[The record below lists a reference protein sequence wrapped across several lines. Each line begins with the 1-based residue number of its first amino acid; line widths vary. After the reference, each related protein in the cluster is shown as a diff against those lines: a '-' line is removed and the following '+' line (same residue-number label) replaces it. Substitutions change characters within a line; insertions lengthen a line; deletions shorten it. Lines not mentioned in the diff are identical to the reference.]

1 MCPLSAL
8 GAHLVQ
14 PHAGSVHA
22 ATVSVSSSVCS
33 PVESR
38 RPSLHLLCSYAI
50 SVPSSKEFCPE
61 ERDLMRDVSFGP
73 ECSSIF
79 HFLHIVCLWVY
90 VFVYICCRKKK
101 SYSNNGWARHG
112 SMSTAE
118 CHLESCIA
126 MFISQSSSAWFSPR
140 PLACLV
146 SDSWLPKQNWV
157 WLLSHEVGLSSN

>member
-101 SYSNNGWARHG
+101 ATLIMVEQGMGLWVQQSAIWSHVLLCSFRRAVVLGFLLGPWPV
-112 SMSTAE
+112 S
-118 CHLESCIA
+118 
-126 MFISQSSSAWFSPR
+126 SQILGYPNRIGYGFY
-140 PLACLV
+140 LM
-146 SDSWLPKQNWV
+146 K
-157 WLLSHEVGLSSN
+157 